1 MMQDWKG
8 DNQLNQSPLYVR
20 RMPRK
25 LLASRRKCTHFFK
38 AAAIASG
45 LQGRLQP
52 TALLA
57 KP

>member
-8 DNQLNQSPLYVR
+8 DKQLNQSPLYVR
-20 RMPRK
+20 RMPSK
-25 LLASRRKCTHFFK
+25 LLASRKKCTHFFK

-45 LQGRLQP
+45 LHGRLQP
-52 TALLA
+52 TATLE